1 MFVITG
7 LRGATVPSH
16 IRGNLLMQTRR
27 DTVTT
32 SPSLIPIAGNFD
44 RKPRSLERDVTTIG
58 RARGSDLCLE
68 ANEISTLHCIIYR
81 APDGYRIRDCNS
93 RCGTRVNGESV
104 KTGKLHDCDIIN
116 LGPFSFEFRLPAAI
130 FPQDS
135 IKVDPGKID
144 HWKSSRRKFA
154 QLALRLR
161 KRLRQGPTTNG
172 RDSDTSQKSHILKE
186 RIRVYD
192 QRLRE
197 LEEAEHELTGERD
210 ELAKTREA
218 HQKRVQK
225 VEGELADRLAK
236 ADQEIKE
243 RWQEFQHRCQVEE
256 TQARES
262 AAAARRTTPAPIA
275 LAAPAAPVIDNEL
288 EELRRHVHEFE
299 KQLSRQQ
306 DQLLREQE
314 EFTNM
319 KDQWVR
325 SQAKSAEALEEQQ
338 SVLSQ
343 QENAVRAHKAEL
355 GRMMAEL
362 KKLQEDL
369 RKQAKGDLRGLQE
382 ELEKAQV
389 ENVELRAMLE
399 NATSAPS
406 SEIDELRAQVKLL
419 QDELEAKELALLDL
433 REVPPVSQSNDSA
446 NLRAQND
453 LLKKLLEE
461 KNQILEEMSTANA
474 QTPKSEG
481 DLEHYE
487 AELNEFRRQLETDRN
502 KLNAEVELL
511 RERNTELD
519 EAVREME
526 MEMSKERADLARERM
541 RLERVREEIKTDMDK
556 LQREASVRDS
566 LAGVQKLRDEMNGK
580 QPGKGDKSVT
590 DRLRSRTQVGDSTTA
605 AS

>member
-7 LRGATVPSH
+7 LRGVTVPSH
-16 IRGNLLMQTRR
+16 FRGNLLMQTRR
-27 DTVTT
+27 DTATT
-32 SPSLIPIAGNFD
+32 SPSMIPIAGNFD

-104 KTGKLHDCDIIN
+104 KSGKLQDCDIIN

-144 HWKSSRRKFA
+144 HWKNSRRKFA
-154 QLALRLR
+154 QLALKLR
-161 KRLRQGPTTNG
+161 KRVRQAPTG
-172 RDSDTSQKSHILKE
+172 RDSDTSQNSHVLKE

-197 LEEAEHELTGERD
+197 LEEAEQELTGERD
-210 ELAKTREA
+210 ELAKTREE

-225 VEGELADRLAK
+225 VEGEIAERLAK
-236 ADQEIKE
+236 ADEEIKE
-243 RWQEFQHRCQVEE
+243 RWQKFQQRCQVEE
-256 TQARES
+256 TQAREV
-262 AAAARRTTPAPIA
+262 AAAARRAEPESAVPVA
-275 LAAPAAPVIDNEL
+275 SLAPAVDNEL
-288 EELRRHVHEFE
+288 EELRCHVQEFE

-306 DQLLREQE
+306 DQLQREQE

-325 SQAKSAEALEEQQ
+325 SQAKSAEALQEQQ
-338 SVLSQ
+338 AVLAQ

-382 ELEKAQV
+382 ELAKVQA
-389 ENVELRAMLE
+389 ENAELRTFLE
-399 NATSAPS
+399 AGVAGSPDV
-406 SEIDELRAQVKLL
+406 DELRAQVKLL
-419 QDELEAKELALLDL
+419 QDELEAKELALLEL
-433 REVPPVSQSNDSA
+433 REVPPAKSSHDSV
-446 NLRAQND
+446 NLRAEND

-461 KNQILEEMSTANA
+461 KNQILEDMSAVHE

-481 DLEHYE
+481 DLERYE
-487 AELNEFRRQLETDRN
+487 AELNEFRRNLESDRN

-511 RERNTELD
+511 RERNKELD

-541 RLERVREEIKTDMDK
+541 RLERVREEVKTDMDK

-566 LAGVQKLRDEMNGK
+566 MAGVQKLRDEMTGK
-580 QPGKGDKSVT
+580 QPGKGEKSVT
-590 DRLRSRTQVGDSTTA
+590 DRLRARTQVGDSTTA